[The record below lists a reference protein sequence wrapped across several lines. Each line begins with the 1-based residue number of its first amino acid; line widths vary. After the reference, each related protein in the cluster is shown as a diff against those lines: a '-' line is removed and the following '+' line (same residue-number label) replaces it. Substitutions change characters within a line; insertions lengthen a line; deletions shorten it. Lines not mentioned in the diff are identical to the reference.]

1 MKAAIITKPGGFDVL
16 EVRDVP
22 APPSP
27 GRGYVRVRV
36 RAAGLNRADI
46 LQRRGHY
53 PAPPGAPKDIPG
65 LEFAG
70 EVDEVGE
77 AVQTWKPGQRVFG
90 ITGGGGH
97 AEYIVVP
104 ACHLA
109 AVPTNLSWEEAGAVP
124 EVFITAH
131 DALFTQAQL
140 TLGETLLVHAAGS
153 GVGTAAS
160 QLAHVAGAKVFGTSR
175 TAEKLKKALQY
186 GLDESFVVNG
196 DPLEMVEPVRA
207 WTKGRGVDV
216 VLDLVGG
223 AYLEANLKSLGY
235 RGRLIFVSATSGSHA
250 NLDIGMVMSKRLML
264 CGTVLRARSDEEK
277 STATRLFEQHVVP
290 LLADGKVQPVIDRVY
305 SLEEIG
311 KAHERMES
319 NENFGKVVIKI

>member
-1 MKAAIITKPGGFDVL
+1 
-16 EVRDVP
+16 
-22 APPSP
+22 
-27 GRGYVRVRV
+27 
-36 RAAGLNRADI
+36 LNRADI